1 MRAGKLDRTITI
13 ERFSS
18 TTDDFGT
25 PVETW
30 TPVATLRAQVIQ
42 SSTEEFLSTQ
52 GATDATVIVFRTRW
66 LDGITTSD
74 QLGYEGKPFNI
85 REVKEIG
92 RRRGT
97 EIRCEAKE

>member
-18 TTDDFGT
+18 TPDDFGT

-42 SSTEEFLSTQ
+42 SATEEFLSAQ

-66 LDGITTSD
+66 LDGIMTSD
-74 QLGYEGKPFNI
+74 QLGYEAKSFNI

-92 RRRGT
+92 RRRGL
-97 EIRCEAKE
+97 EIRCEAKK